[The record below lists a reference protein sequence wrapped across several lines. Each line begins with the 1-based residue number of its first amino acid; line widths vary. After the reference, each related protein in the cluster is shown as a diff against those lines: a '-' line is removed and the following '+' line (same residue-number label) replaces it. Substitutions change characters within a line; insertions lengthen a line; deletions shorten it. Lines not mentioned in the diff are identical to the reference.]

1 MRKFWDLVVIS
12 FLVVSIMLLLVL
24 EVMYSKELS
33 KKIDYLNK
41 KVDALLDEN
50 KKLTYE
56 LEKLTSLEN
65 LVGKD
70 LTKYKVSFNRVI
82 VVNQN

>member
-12 FLVVSIMLLLVL
+12 FLVVSIMLSLVL

-50 KKLTYE
+50 RKLTYE

>member
-1 MRKFWDLVVIS
+1 MKRFWDLVVIS
-12 FLVVSIMLLLVL
+12 FLVTSIMLSLIL

-33 KKIDYLNK
+33 KRIDYLNK
-41 KVDALLDEN
+41 KVDILLDED

>member
-12 FLVVSIMLLLVL
+12 FLVVSIMLSLVL

-33 KKIDYLNK
+33 KKVDYLNK

>member
-12 FLVVSIMLLLVL
+12 FLVVSIMLSLVL
-24 EVMYSKELS
+24 EVMYSKGLS

>member
-12 FLVVSIMLLLVL
+12 FLVVSIMLSLVL

>member
-1 MRKFWDLVVIS
+1 MRKFWDLVVMS
-12 FLVVSIMLLLVL
+12 FLVVSIMLALVL

-33 KKIDYLNK
+33 KEIDYLSRR
-41 KVDALLDEN
+41 VEALLDED

-70 LTKYKVSFNRVI
+70 LTRYKVSFNRVI
-82 VVNQN
+82 VVNQK

>member
-1 MRKFWDLVVIS
+1 MS
-12 FLVVSIMLLLVL
+12 FLVVSIMLALVL

-33 KKIDYLNK
+33 KEIDYLSRR
-41 KVDALLDEN
+41 VEALLDED

-70 LTKYKVSFNRVI
+70 LTRYKVSFNRVI
-82 VVNQN
+82 VVNQK

>member
-12 FLVVSIMLLLVL
+12 YLVVSIMLSLVL

-41 KVDALLDEN
+41 KVDVLLDEN

>member
-12 FLVVSIMLLLVL
+12 FLVVSIMLSLVL

-41 KVDALLDEN
+41 KVDVLLDEN

>member
-12 FLVVSIMLLLVL
+12 FLVVSIMLSFVL

>member
-1 MRKFWDLVVIS
+1 MRKFWDLLVIS
-12 FLVVSIMLLLVL
+12 FLVVSIMLSLVL

-41 KVDALLDEN
+41 KFDALLDEN